1 MVATVPQAMKESIDS
16 ARNFLQESWAE
27 FRKVQWPSRKEVRAA
42 TLVVLS
48 LVILIALYLFAVDWM
63 LSWLFQIFLER

>member
-1 MVATVPQAMKESIDS
+1 MATVPQAMKESIDS
-16 ARNFLQESWAE
+16 ARNFLHEAWAE

-48 LVILIALYLFAVDWM
+48 LVILIAVYLFAVDWM

>member
-16 ARNFLQESWAE
+16 ARNFLYEAWAE

>member
-16 ARNFLQESWAE
+16 ARSFLQEAWAE
-27 FRKVQWPSRKEVRAA
+27 FRKVQWPARKEVRAA

-63 LSWLFQIFLER
+63 LSWLFQIFLEG